1 MNARRVSRELI
12 LMVLSQ
18 IKLNETKI
26 DIEDIL
32 VNSVRTLINDAKD
45 DLETTTSLLIDVKDY
60 IQNYEIDSAE
70 NKNRP
75 VRSNNVGVD
84 LPKTDE
90 FNQKIDNMLD
100 VAEKCFK
107 AIEAAE
113 MAVLEEAPLVKDYAK
128 TVIENIIANKKE
140 IDGLI
145 EEYSIGW
152 DISRMVSVDRSILRM
167 SICELLYNTK
177 DVPQKVII
185 DEAIELAKRYST
197 EDSSSFINGVLG
209 KVISTKLK
217 K

>member
-12 LMVLSQ
+12 IMVLSQ
-18 IKLNETKI
+18 IKLNEKNI
-26 DIEDIL
+26 DIDDIL
-32 VNSVRTLINDAKD
+32 VNSVRTLVDDAKD
-45 DLETTTSLLIDVKDY
+45 DLETTTSLLIDIKDY
-60 IQNYEIDSAE
+60 IQNYEIDSVE

-75 VRSNNVGVD
+75 VMSSNVAVE

-90 FNQKIDNMLD
+90 FSQKIDDMLD

-113 MAVLEEAPLVKDYAK
+113 IAVLEETAVVKNYAR
-128 TVIENIIANKKE
+128 TVVENIIANRKE
-140 IDGLI
+140 IDGMI

-152 DISRMVSVDRSILRM
+152 DISRMVTIDKNILRM
-167 SICELLYNTK
+167 AICELLFNK
-177 DVPQKVII
+177 EDVPQKVIV

-197 EDSSSFINGVLG
+197 EDSSSFINGLLG

>member
-12 LMVLSQ
+12 IMVLSQ
-18 IKLNETKI
+18 IKLNEKNINI
-26 DIEDIL
+26 DDIL

-60 IQNYEIDSAE
+60 IQNYEIDSVE
-70 NKNRP
+70 NKIRP
-75 VRSNNVGVD
+75 VMSENVGVN

-90 FNQKIDNMLD
+90 FAQKIDNMLD

-113 MAVLEEAPLVKDYAK
+113 IAVLEETPMVKNYAK
-128 TVIENIIANKKE
+128 TIVENIIANRKE

-152 DISRMVSVDRSILRM
+152 DISRMVTIDKNILRM
-167 SICELLYNTK
+167 AICELLFNK
-177 DVPQKVII
+177 ENVPQKVIV

-197 EDSSSFINGVLG
+197 EDSSSFINGLLG
-209 KVISTKLK
+209 KVISTQLK

>member
-12 LMVLSQ
+12 IMVLSQ
-18 IKLNETKI
+18 IKLNEKNINI
-26 DIEDIL
+26 DDIL

-60 IQNYEIDSAE
+60 IQNYEIDSIE

-75 VRSNNVGVD
+75 VMSENVGVN

-90 FNQKIDNMLD
+90 FAQKIDNMLD

-113 MAVLEEAPLVKDYAK
+113 IAVLEETPMVKNYAK
-128 TVIENIIANKKE
+128 TIVENIIANRKE

-152 DISRMVSVDRSILRM
+152 DISRMVTIDKNILRM
-167 SICELLYNTK
+167 AICELLFNNEN
-177 DVPQKVII
+177 VPQKVIV

-197 EDSSSFINGVLG
+197 EDSSSFINGLLG
-209 KVISTKLK
+209 KVISTQLK

>member
-1 MNARRVSRELI
+1 MNARRASRELI
-12 LMVLSQ
+12 IMVLSQ
-18 IKLNETKI
+18 IKLNEKKI
-26 DIEDIL
+26 DIDSLL
-32 VNSVRTLINDAKD
+32 VNSVRTLVSDATD
-45 DLETTTSLLIDVKDY
+45 DLETTTATLIDIKDY
-60 IQNYEIDSAE
+60 LQDYEIESEE

-75 VRSNNVGVD
+75 IRSKNVGVE
-84 LPKTDE
+84 LPKSDE
-90 FNQKIDNMLD
+90 FIAKVDSMLD

-113 MAVLEEAPLVKDYAK
+113 IAVLEEAPDVKAYAK
-128 TVIENIIANKKE
+128 LVVENIIANKNE
-140 IDGLI
+140 IDSMI